1 MKIFADDK
9 VYVQLKD
16 LAFLFKEGGYN
27 IPQSIYKRALKR
39 ALDMTDEDKDEFIVF
54 EDEKEIDF
62 FRTVKYI
69 VNFDDYD
76 DMTKAEYRKFILSSY
91 DRLTDIQDRINNSKK
106 ILEYLGNKSK
116 YKRESYKI
124 TSIREIDKVKKGE
137 KTVELPIQFKPKKR
151 SLFKRRNG

>member
-1 MKIFADDK
+1 MIIIIK
-9 VYVQLKD
+9 
-16 LAFLFKEGGYN
+16 FKEGGYN

-91 DRLTDIQDRINNSKK
+91 DKLSDIQDRINNSKK

-116 YKRESYKI
+116 YKN
-124 TSIREIDKVKKGE
+124 
-137 KTVELPIQFKPKKR
+137 
-151 SLFKRRNG
+151 LFFILI